1 LRRRIA
7 RKAKAIECGCGP
19 NTQHPST
26 SSSTRQK
33 RRIDRTNP
41 GRRAALVVRKSDE
54 PNPIGEAVMGDLPAF
69 AQASDDDH
77 LVDPL
82 REPIN
87 EQRERPTGVDA
98 ARGIREF
105 VIGGDGEAQANRGP

>member
-1 LRRRIA
+1 
-7 RKAKAIECGCGP
+7 
-19 NTQHPST
+19 
-26 SSSTRQK
+26 
-33 RRIDRTNP
+33 
-41 GRRAALVVRKSDE
+41 
-54 PNPIGEAVMGDLPAF
+54 MGDLPAF

-105 VIGGDGEAQANRGP
+105 VIRGDGEAQANRGP